1 LKSTDYGDEKGV
13 FDERRTTV
21 SDSKLVSY
29 VKWSPNYTAMSDKV
43 NDTVTIHCVVGQVT
57 VERLGEIFAKRSKN
71 ASSNYGIG
79 FDGKVGQYVRE
90 KDRSWCTSSA
100 KNDSRAIT
108 IEVASDTTHPYKVT
122 DAAFE
127 SLINLLADICKRNK
141 ITKLLWKGDKSLI
154 GQIDKQNMTVHRW
167 FANKA
172 CPGDYLYE
180 RHTLIAERVNQLLG
194 VAEEPKDNTT
204 FMYHTVRKNE
214 SMSKIASL
222 YGVPLQAV
230 IDANPQYK
238 NPSLIRIGDVITVPV
253 NTNIIPKTYTVI
265 SGDTLSKVG
274 QKTGVDWHK
283 IAKLNNI
290 KFPYLIR
297 KGQVLKLT

>member
-1 LKSTDYGDEKGV
+1 M
-13 FDERRTTV
+13 